1 MPAPRLVLPAVT
13 IDAAAGPL
21 TAQVARALDEAI
33 RSGQIAPGTRLPP
46 SRDAAVQLG
55 VGRNTVVDAYAEL
68 LAQGLLETRG
78 RHGTFVALPPRPPTR
93 ASGLLP
99 RLVRRLGPAPDPPP
113 AITQRQ
119 QDWRLGQSGAQL
131 LPLRAWRAA
140 CREAGR
146 RLPPAGYGDPRGDA
160 GLREAIVDW
169 LRHERSAHFDPTQII
184 VTPGTAAGID
194 LLARVL
200 VRPGDVCV
208 VERPGYPRAAQALS
222 AAGAALRPVPVDA
235 QGLLV
240 DEAFADGP
248 PALLHLTPAHQHP
261 LGGRL
266 SGARRRALAA
276 LVLRHGC
283 LLLENEY
290 DHEFI
295 HEGQNHAPLASALP
309 GHAVLL
315 GTFAKAVSPALRLG
329 FLAAPLPVADALAQ
343 AIEAERSHAAW
354 PAQATLQWLL
364 RSGELQRHLRR
375 VRRHHAQQRAQLL
388 ALLQQRCPALRIS
401 GQQGGLHLVLSL
413 GNARKDRGLAAH
425 LRRQHVAF
433 QTVRDFGGAD
443 GDTAADAILLGY
455 GHMRPKELARA
466 VAVLVQHA
474 G

>member
-1 MPAPRLVLPAVT
+1 MTGARFVLPAVA

-21 TAQVARALDEAI
+21 TTQLARALEEAI
-33 RSGQIAPGTRLPP
+33 RSGQIAAGTRLPP

-68 LAQGLLETRG
+68 LAHGLVETRG
-78 RHGTFVALPPRPPTR
+78 RHGTFVAAPPRQAAR
-93 ASGLLP
+93 AHAAPP
-99 RLVRRLGPAPDPPP
+99 RLLRRLDTAADRPSAPA
-113 AITQRQ
+113 

-131 LPLRAWRAA
+131 LPLRAWRTA

-146 RLPPAGYGDPRGDA
+146 KLPPAGYGDPRGDA
-160 GLREAIVDW
+160 GFREAITDW
-169 LRHERSAHFDPTQII
+169 LRHERGAHVDPRQVI
-184 VTPGTAAGID
+184 VTPGTAAGLD

-208 VERPGYPRAAQALS
+208 VERPGYPRAAQALA
-222 AAGAALRPVPVDA
+222 AAGAVLRPVAVDT
-235 QGLLV
+235 QGLRV
-240 DEAFADGP
+240 DEAFAAGP

-276 LVLRHGC
+276 LVLKHGC
-283 LLLENEY
+283 LVLENEY
-290 DHEFI
+290 DHEFV
-295 HEGQNHAPLASALP
+295 HEGQNHPPLAAALP

-329 FLAAPLPVADALAQ
+329 FLAAPPGVADALAV

-354 PAQATLQWLL
+354 PAQATVQWLL

-388 ALLQQRCPALRIS
+388 ALLQKRCPALQVS
-401 GQQGGLHLVLSL
+401 GQQGGLHLVLTL
-413 GNARKDRGLAAH
+413 GNARQDRALAAH
-425 LRRQHVAF
+425 LRRQQVRF
-433 QTVRDFGGAD
+433 QTVRDFGGED
-443 GDTAADAILLGY
+443 GDAAVDAILLGY
-455 GHMRPKELARA
+455 GHMRPQDLQRA
-466 VAVLVQHA
+466 VAVLAQHA
-474 G
+474 R